1 MSAIYWHLKIY
12 IIGKIKYLKIKN
24 RGGKVVE
31 KTIGLEDIK
40 KAYERIRKYVKN
52 TPLLKSKI
60 LDEILNCK
68 TYLKPENLQI
78 TGSYKARGACN
89 KVLSL
94 KEEEK
99 ERGVIAASSG
109 NHGQGVAY
117 AANKAGVK
125 ATIILPKDAPS
136 VKIDGI
142 KAFGADVILHGY
154 TSPERFEKLEEV
166 RREKGY
172 ILVHPFDDL
181 EVAAGQ
187 GTIGL
192 EILEDLEDV
201 DAVIAPMSGGGLA
214 AGVSTAIKEKNPHVK
229 IVGIETEAMP
239 RYFKSRKAGKP
250 VEIPNKNTIADAL
263 KNNKPS
269 KNNYPIIEK
278 YVDAIYT
285 VSDEEIRQAMKNI
298 LFRANL
304 LVEPSAAVGIAAALA
319 GKLPF
324 TKDQK
329 VCFILTGGNV
339 DEKTVME
346 VVGGLKS
353 K

>member
-1 MSAIYWHLKIY
+1 MGKSLDLRDIQGAYGRIREY
-12 IIGKIKYLKIKN
+12 IIHTPIVQSRDLEEIIPFKVYLK
-24 RGGKVVE
+24 
-31 KTIGLEDIK
+31 
-40 KAYERIRKYVKN
+40 A
-52 TPLLKSKI
+52 
-60 LDEILNCK
+60 
-68 TYLKPENLQI
+68 ENLQI
-78 TGSYKARGACN
+78 TKSYKARGAFN
-89 KVLSL
+89 KILGLSD
-94 KEEEK
+94 EEK
-99 ERGVIAASSG
+99 QKGVIAASSG

-117 AANKAGVK
+117 AASKIGVK
-125 ATIILPKDAPS
+125 ATIILPEDAPS

-166 RREKGY
+166 RKEKGY
-172 ILVHPFDDL
+172 TLVHPFDDL

-201 DAVIAPMSGGGLA
+201 DAVIIPMSGGGLA
-214 AGVSTAIKEKNPHVK
+214 AGVSTAIKEKNPNVE
-229 IVGIETEAMP
+229 IIGIETEAMP
-239 RYFKSRKAGKP
+239 RYFKSRQAGKP
-250 VEIPNKNTIADAL
+250 IEIPNKNTIADAL

-269 KNNYPIIEK
+269 KNNYLIIEK
-278 YVDAIYT
+278 YVDDIYT
-285 VSDEEIRQAMKNI
+285 VSDEEISYAMKNI

-304 LVEPSAAVGIAAALA
+304 LVEPSAAVGVAAALA

-324 TKDQK
+324 TENQK

-346 VVGGLKS
+346 VVG
-353 K
+353 

>member
-1 MSAIYWHLKIY
+1 MGNTLDLKVKGIQ
-12 IIGKIKYLKIKN
+12 
-24 RGGKVVE
+24 E
-31 KTIGLEDIK
+31 
-40 KAYERIRKYVKN
+40 AYERIRGIIKH
-52 TPLLKSKI
+52 TPIIRSEKLEELMSFKV
-60 LDEILNCK
+60 
-68 TYLKPENLQI
+68 YLKPENLQI

-89 KVLSL
+89 KILSL

-142 KAFGADVILHGY
+142 KAFGAEVILHGY

-166 RREKGY
+166 RKKEGY
-172 ILVHPFDDL
+172 TLVHPFDDL
-181 EVAAGQ
+181 QVIAGQ

-192 EILEDLEDV
+192 EIMRDLEDI
-201 DAVIAPMSGGGLA
+201 DAVVVPISGGGIA
-214 AGVSTAIKEKNPHVK
+214 SGVSTAIKEIKPEVK
-229 IVGIETEAMP
+229 VIGIEPAAMSP
-239 RYFKSRKAGKP
+239 YLESRKAGKP
-250 VEIPNKNTIADAL
+250 IEVPNKNTIADAL
-263 KNNKPS
+263 KNNKPGE
-269 KNNYPIIEK
+269 NNYPIIEK
-278 YVDAIYT
+278 NIDDIYT
-285 VSDEEIRQAMKNI
+285 VTDEEIRQAMKTI
-298 LFRANL
+298 LFKTKL
-304 LVEPSAAVGIAAALA
+304 LVEPSATVGIAAALA

-324 TKDQK
+324 TKDDK

>member
-1 MSAIYWHLKIY
+1 MGKTLDLK
-12 IIGKIKYLKIKN
+12 
-24 RGGKVVE
+24 
-31 KTIGLEDIK
+31 DIQE
-40 KAYERIRKYVKN
+40 AYERIKRFIRH
-52 TPLLKSKI
+52 TPIIWSEKLE
-60 LDEILNCK
+60 EIIPFK
-68 TYLKPENLQI
+68 VYLKAENLQI
-78 TGSYKARGACN
+78 TRSYKARGAFN
-89 KVLSL
+89 KILGLSD
-94 KEEEK
+94 EEK
-99 ERGVIAASSG
+99 KKGVIAASSG

-117 AANKAGVK
+117 AASKVGVK
-125 ATIILPKDAPS
+125 ATIILPEDAPS

-187 GTIGL
+187 GTIGF

-214 AGVSTAIKEKNPHVK
+214 AGVSIAIKEKNPHVK

-319 GKLPF
+319 GKFPF

-339 DEKTVME
+339 DKKTVME
-346 VVGGLKS
+346 VVGGGV
-353 K
+353 